1 MVGGSIVELKKDYID
16 PKINDLSQ
24 DIDAITDDLQ
34 GITKTARQMVGFIGS
49 EAEKR
54 WSILKKSWSDVR
66 NLVGGS
72 IVELKKDVIN
82 PILSD
87 LSSLT
92 TKFNQLVNKTIKDI
106 NADLDD
112 LLTNI
117 EKLKVDLVFPMKAE
131 LAALINLVNGLPSWI
146 NQSFAK
152 HANDLIEQF
161 IKVFAASEKTSVRF
175 LKSLGIGAGEIITTI
190 LDTPADMV
198 AWIQDAIA
206 DAFEE
211 ILDRVFR

>member
-1 MVGGSIVELKKDYID
+1 M
-16 PKINDLSQ
+16 
-24 DIDAITDDLQ
+24 
-34 GITKTARQMVGFIGS
+34 
-49 EAEKR
+49 
-54 WSILKKSWSDVR
+54 
-66 NLVGGS
+66 
-72 IVELKKDVIN
+72 
-82 PILSD
+82 
-87 LSSLT
+87 SSLT